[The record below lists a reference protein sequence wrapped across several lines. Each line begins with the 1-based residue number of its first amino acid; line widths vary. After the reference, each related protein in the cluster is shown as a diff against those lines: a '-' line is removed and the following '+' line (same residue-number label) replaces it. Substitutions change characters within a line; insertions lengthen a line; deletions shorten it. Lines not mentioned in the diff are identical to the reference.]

1 MKKRYFPNTKII
13 RNSLLLIATLLTIN
27 NTAFADVVKANLCN
41 TNRIIIR
48 TVDNWYATAI
58 YIDGYQL
65 KEGDQLANNEV
76 HLQIENQLTLR
87 DQSAS
92 GNYFIT
98 SIKETEAEASN
109 SACR

>member
-1 MKKRYFPNTKII
+1 MKKKPFLNTKTICS
-13 RNSLLLIATLLTIN
+13 SLLLITALFATN
-27 NTAFADVVKANLCN
+27 NVSFADVVKANLCN
-41 TNRIIIR
+41 TDRIIIR
-48 TVDNWYATAI
+48 TLDNWYATAI

-65 KEGDQLANNEV
+65 REGDQLANDEI
-76 HLQIENQLTLR
+76 HLQIENQLTLQ

-109 SACR
+109 SACQ